1 MPWRPLRT
9 LELSVRPL
17 AVALA
22 LAGASLA
29 GLTAASGAPSAH
41 AVARASATEPVT
53 APASVTHPPAAAR
66 PAPAAR
72 LATPVVRRTVT
83 EHRATPHHRSHHA
96 SRSHRRTAHGEHRT
110 GWVRPARGH
119 VTSGYGRRWGSFH
132 PGIDIGARYG
142 SEVHAI
148 TRGHVVSA
156 GWIPGYG
163 KVVRVCA
170 HGKVF
175 YYPHLSRI
183 RVRHGHVRTGQVLG
197 RVGSTGYSTGPHLH
211 VEIRIHGRP
220 VNPRRI
226 LVRHGV
232 HLGVR
237 H

>member
-1 MPWRPLRT
+1 MPWRPLPTFERF
-9 LELSVRPL
+9 LRPL
-17 AVALA
+17 ALALA
-22 LAGASLA
+22 LAGAALT
-29 GLTAASGAPSAH
+29 GLSAASSGAAPTAH
-41 AVARASATEPVT
+41 AVTRPSA
-53 APASVTHPPAAAR
+53 

-211 VEIRIHGRP
+211 VEIRIHGRS
-220 VNPRRI
+220 VNPRHI
-226 LVRHGV
+226 LARHGV